1 MAVADRERRGLG
13 SARNGEGC
21 RSLSERRGNSGKVEE
36 VGREQQQAAAAVW
49 TGPGADPDR
58 GPARS
63 CTPGAGRCLG
73 LRGEA
78 GIGKSALLEDA
89 AEQAR
94 EFQLLRGFGVE
105 SEVELAFAALH
116 QLLRPV
122 LDRLGRLP
130 IAQADAPRG
139 AFGLVY
145 VQVNRFLVELGV
157 LGLLAEVAGE
167 QLVLCLVD
175 GAQRLDRASA
185 DAPVFVGRRL
195 AAEPIVL
202 LVAARDDDLRPFD
215 GPGLPALRLQGLDP
229 WGPGSCWR
237 RRPASWP
244 PRSGIG

>member
-1 MAVADRERRGLG
+1 VVSVSAVA
-13 SARNGEGC
+13 SARPPSP
-21 RSLSERRGNSGKVEE
+21 R
-36 VGREQQQAAAAVW
+36 
-49 TGPGADPDR
+49 P
-58 GPARS
+58 
-63 CTPGAGRCLG
+63 
-73 LRGEA
+73 
-78 GIGKSALLEDA
+78 
-89 AEQAR
+89 
-94 EFQLLRGFGVE
+94 QLLRGFGVE

-122 LDRLGRLP
+122 LDRLGWLP

-195 AAEPIVL
+195 VAEPIVL

-215 GPGLPALRLQGLDP
+215 GPGLPALRLEGLDP

-244 PRSGIG
+244 RGPGSADQPDRREPAGPAGAAGNPHGRAAGRIHPLPQRLPLSTRLQQAFLLRARALPRATRTLLLVAAAAVTGELATVRLLAGR